1 MTMDDN
7 EHATDEYGL
16 CTLCGGHGATFRHAE
31 SDEFT
36 ERERRRVQRGG
47 PWPLRSVPCMF
58 CDGRDRVTPIME
70 ARAEAAR

>member
-1 MTMDDN
+1 MDDN

-16 CTLCGGHGATFRHAE
+16 CTLCGGHGAMFRRAE

-36 ERERRRVQRGG
+36 EREQRRVSVGG
-47 PWPLRSVPCMF
+47 PWPLRSVPCTL

-70 ARAEAAR
+70 ARAEASR